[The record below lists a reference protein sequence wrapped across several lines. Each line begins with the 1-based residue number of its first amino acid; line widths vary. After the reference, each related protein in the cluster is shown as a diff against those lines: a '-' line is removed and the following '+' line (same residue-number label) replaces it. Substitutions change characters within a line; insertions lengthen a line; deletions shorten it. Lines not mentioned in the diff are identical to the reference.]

1 MDTSFIIVSTCWI
14 AGLGLVSAIVLAV
27 AAKYLTV
34 EEDPRIAQVA
44 ELLPGANCGGCGLA
58 GCMDY
63 ARGIVLKGMP
73 ANLCAPGGA
82 ECTRRI
88 CAFMGMA
95 AEISE
100 PKAARVLCGGNTKTA
115 KRKFLY
121 NGIADCAAAAA
132 TAGGDKE
139 CPYGC
144 LGYGSCARICPVN
157 AIQVVD
163 GLAVVDKARCISCGK
178 CVNVCPRKIIKIVPA
193 AETLHVLCS
202 SKDKGPDVKR
212 YCGVG
217 CIGCRICTKFAGE
230 AIVMDGFLALR
241 DYSKQPPNDE
251 AAAKCPGKCIVKG

>member
-1 MDTSFIIVSTCWI
+1 MDTSFIIASTCWI
-14 AGLGLVSAIVLAV
+14 AGLGLVSGIVLAV

-34 EEDPRIAQVA
+34 AEDPRIAQVA
-44 ELLPGANCGGCGLA
+44 ELLPCANCGACGLA

-73 ANLCAPGGA
+73 TNLCAPGGA
-82 ECTRRI
+82 ECVKRI
-88 CAFMGMA
+88 SAFMGVA
-95 AEISE
+95 AEIGE
-100 PKAARVLCGGNTKTA
+100 PKVARVLCGGSVKTA

-132 TAGGDKE
+132 TAGGDKG

-144 LGYGSCARICPVN
+144 LGYGSCARVCPVN

-163 GLAVVDKARCISCGK
+163 GLAVVDKVRCISCGK
-178 CVNVCPRKIIKIVPA
+178 CVDVCPRKIIKIVPA

-202 SKDKGPDVKR
+202 SKDKGPQVKH

-241 DYSKQPPNDE
+241 DYTKQPPNDE
-251 AAAKCPGKCIVKG
+251 AAAKCPVKCITKG